1 MIGNKM
7 VILKRFNQ
15 IVALVVL
22 AVSGFVV
29 GGVDVY
35 AKDGLSALDIIA
47 LKPKA
52 DDPKQSFAI
61 ADKDGDG
68 RVTRAEYR
76 LRKVDVFDRKDV
88 DRDKTLSKNEIPIL
102 KQSVFND
109 ADSNGDGKLSGYE
122 FIQADF
128 AKFDLFD
135 EDGNGVITFD
145 ELLSFRKRMK

>member
-1 MIGNKM
+1 MIFKWLHKVIVS
-7 VILKRFNQ
+7 VIL
-15 IVALVVL
+15 AL
-22 AVSGFVV
+22 SGLVFTAIDAHA
-29 GGVDVY
+29 GE
-35 AKDGLSALDIIA
+35 GLSMIDVIA

-61 ADKDGDG
+61 ADEDGDG
-68 RVTRAEYR
+68 RVTQAEYR
-76 LRKVDVFDRKDV
+76 LRKLFVFDLKDV
-88 DRDKTLSKNEIPIL
+88 DRDKTLSMNEIPVL
-102 KQSVFND
+102 KQSAFDD
-109 ADSNGDGKLSGYE
+109 ADSNGDGKLSAYE

>member
-1 MIGNKM
+1 M
-7 VILKRFNQ
+7 ILKQLNQ
-15 IVALVVL
+15 VIASVVL
-22 AVSGFVV
+22 ALSGLVFTAIDTHA
-29 GGVDVY
+29 GE
-35 AKDGLSALDIIA
+35 GLSMIDIIA

-61 ADKDGDG
+61 ADENGDG
-68 RVTRAEYR
+68 RVTRAEYQ
-76 LRKVDVFDRKDV
+76 LRKIAVFDRMDV
-88 DRDKTLSKNEIPIL
+88 DRDKTLSRNEIPVL
-102 KQSVFND
+102 KQSAFDD
-109 ADSNGDGKLSGYE
+109 ADSNGDGKLSAYE

>member
-1 MIGNKM
+1 MISKR
-7 VILKRFNQ
+7 LKQ
-15 IVALVVL
+15 VVTSVVL

-29 GGVDVY
+29 VGVDAY
-35 AKDGLSALDIIA
+35 ADGGLSAFDIIA

-61 ADKDGDG
+61 ADEDGDG
-68 RVTRAEYR
+68 RVTRAEYQ
-76 LRKVDVFDRKDV
+76 LRKIAVFDKMDV
-88 DRDKTLSKNEIPIL
+88 DRDKTLSRNEIPVL
-102 KQSVFND
+102 KQSAFDD
-109 ADSNGDGKLSGYE
+109 ADSNGDGKLSGFE

-135 EDGNGVITFD
+135 EDRNGVITFD

>member
-1 MIGNKM
+1 M
-7 VILKRFNQ
+7 VILKRFKH
-15 IVALVVL
+15 IGVLVVL
-22 AVSGFVV
+22 TLNGTAMLG
-29 GGVDVY
+29 DDAY
-35 AKDGLSALDIIA
+35 AGEGLSMIDVIA

-61 ADKDGDG
+61 ADVDGDG

-76 LRKVDVFDRKDV
+76 LRKLDVFDKKDV
-88 DRDKTLSKNEIPIL
+88 DRDKTLSMNEIPVL
-102 KQSVFND
+102 KQSAFDD
-109 ADSNGDGKLSGYE
+109 ADSNGDGKLSAYE

>member
-1 MIGNKM
+1 M
-7 VILKRFNQ
+7 ILKRLNQ
-15 IVALVVL
+15 VVASVVL
-22 AVSGFVV
+22 ALSGLVFTATNAHA
-29 GGVDVY
+29 GE
-35 AKDGLSALDIIA
+35 GLSMIDIIA

-52 DDPKQSFAI
+52 DDPRQSFAI
-61 ADKDGDG
+61 ADEDGNG

-76 LRKVDVFDRKDV
+76 LRKVAVFDNKDV
-88 DRDKTLSKNEIPIL
+88 NRDKTLSMNEIPVL
-102 KQSVFND
+102 KQSAFD
-109 ADSNGDGKLSGYE
+109 AADSNGDGKLSAYE

>member
-1 MIGNKM
+1 MN
-7 VILKRFNQ
+7 LKRLNQ
-15 IVALVVL
+15 VIASVVL
-22 AVSGFVV
+22 GLSGFAVI
-29 GGVDVY
+29 GVDTY
-35 AKDGLSALDIIA
+35 AGEGLSMIDIIA

-52 DDPKQSFAI
+52 DDPRQSFAI
-61 ADKDGDG
+61 ADEDGDG

-76 LRKVDVFDRKDV
+76 LRKVDVFYKKDV
-88 DRDKTLSKNEIPIL
+88 NRDKTLSMNEIPVL
-102 KQSVFND
+102 KQSAFD
-109 ADSNGDGKLSGYE
+109 AADSNGDGKLSAYE

>member
-1 MIGNKM
+1 MM
-7 VILKRFNQ
+7 
-15 IVALVVL
+15 
-22 AVSGFVV
+22 
-29 GGVDVY
+29 DV
-35 AKDGLSALDIIA
+35 IA

-61 ADKDGDG
+61 ADMDGDG

-76 LRKVDVFDRKDV
+76 IRKVDVFDKKDV
-88 DRDKTLSKNEIPIL
+88 NGDKTLSRNEIPIL
-102 KQSVFND
+102 KQSVFD
-109 ADSNGDGKLSGYE
+109 GADYNKDGKLSAVE

-128 AKFDLFD
+128 VKFDLYD

>member
-1 MIGNKM
+1 M
-7 VILKRFNQ
+7 VLKRFNRV
-15 IVALVVL
+15 VASVVL
-22 AVSGFVV
+22 ALSGFIVIDDDAFA
-29 GGVDVY
+29 GE
-35 AKDGLSALDIIA
+35 GLSMIDVIA

-61 ADKDGDG
+61 ADVDGDG

-76 LRKVDVFDRKDV
+76 IRKVDVFDKKDV
-88 DRDKTLSKNEIPIL
+88 DRDKTLSRSEIPIL
-102 KQSVFND
+102 KQSAFDD
-109 ADSNGDGKLSGYE
+109 ADLNRDGKLSAYE

-128 AKFDLFD
+128 AKFDFFD